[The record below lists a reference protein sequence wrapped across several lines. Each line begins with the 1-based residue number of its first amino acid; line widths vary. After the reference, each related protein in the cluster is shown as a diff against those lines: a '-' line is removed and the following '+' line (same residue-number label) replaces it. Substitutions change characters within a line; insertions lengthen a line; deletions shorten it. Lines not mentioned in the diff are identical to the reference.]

1 LGVKTNEEIR
11 SETGKGIEVFR
22 EGQIAGV
29 YGSVDAKEKFVRDF
43 VATWDKVIN
52 IDKFNVVMKNLK

>member
-29 YGSVDAKEKFVRDF
+29 YGSDDAKEKFVRDF